1 MSSIDFE
8 AYERFTARHRS
19 RFRGISRATDGEHSP
34 EDVAGEALL
43 LAVEMAEKAGAP
55 PGFDDADFQDLLL
68 RHLYQHLVKYTETV
82 VRYAVKLDKPIDGEE
97 VCAEDHPAM
106 RRRADV
112 GNEPAEPLA
121 QLLAKEAAAA
131 PIDTVTP
138 HESRAAAYFH
148 LLERCGSSMRIAAE
162 ALRISIS
169 YCYFRF
175 NEAKRLVTLQSDLKP
190 IIGDPTFAP
199 GPWRPYKMTMD
210 RPWHQLALRFDD
222 MDLPL

>member
-8 AYERFTARHRS
+8 AYERFANRHRG
-19 RFRGISRATDGEHSP
+19 RFRGISRDTEGEHTL
-34 EDVAGEALL
+34 EDVASEALV
-43 LAVEMAEKAGAP
+43 LAIDMGEKAGAP
-55 PGFDDADFQDLLL
+55 PDFDDPEFQDRLL
-68 RHLYQHLVKYTETV
+68 RHLYQHLVKYTERV
-82 VRYAVKLDKPIDGEE
+82 VRCAVRLDKPIDGEE
-97 VCAEDHPAM
+97 VSAENHPAM

-131 PIDTVTP
+131 PMDAVTP

-148 LLERCGSSMRIAAE
+148 LLERCGSSMRLAAE

-190 IIGDPTFAP
+190 IIGDPTFSP
-199 GPWRPYKMTMD
+199 GPWRPYKMTVD
-210 RPWHQLALRFDD
+210 RPWQQLTLGFDD
-222 MDLPL
+222 MELPW